1 MKALKYSRQREAIKD
16 FLAARTDHPTAD
28 MIYSHIREDFPN
40 ISLGTVYRNLSLLAE
55 RGEILKLSCGDNA
68 DHFDGCTAPHYHFF
82 CRNCQS
88 VSDLELP
95 DMDIIN
101 LAASRNFCGKI
112 EGHTLYFYGI
122 CQACTARQESEEKQL
137 SQNQANENISQNA

>member
-1 MKALKYSRQREAIKD
+1 MKALKYSRQREAIKS
-16 FLAARTDHPTAD
+16 FLASRTDHPTAD

-55 RGEILKLSCGDNA
+55 QGEILKLSCGDSA
-68 DHFDGCTAPHYHFF
+68 DHFDGCPVPHYHFF
-82 CRNCQS
+82 CRKCRN

-101 LAASRNFCGKI
+101 LAASKNFCGTI

-122 CQACTARQESEEKQL
+122 CKACNTREKSEEEAFHPNGENL
-137 SQNQANENISQNA
+137 SQNA